1 MSIVLNYVSKTIR
14 GIEVLQNVSLR
25 MDAGRVTGLE
35 GVNGSGKT
43 MVMRVIAGLVKPT
56 SGTVEIDGRELGELM
71 AFPPSIGLLIENP
84 AFLPSRSGTENLE
97 LLASI
102 NNRIG
107 SEQIE
112 QVIAMVGLD
121 PHDRRPFKKYSLG
134 MKQRLGIAA
143 AIMESPDIVL
153 LDEPTNALD
162 SSGVT
167 MVKRVVAAQRARGA
181 TVVLTCHDREIL
193 YELADEV
200 YAMAEGRIQSHMTL
214 KGAIKDAN
222 RA

>member
-1 MSIVLNYVSKTIR
+1 MSIVLNYVSRTIR
-14 GIEVLQNVSLR
+14 GVEVLQNVSLR

-56 SGTVEIDGRELGELM
+56 SGTVEIDGRELGEFM

-84 AFLPSRSGTENLE
+84 AFLPSRSGKENLE

-153 LDEPTNALD
+153 LDEPTL
-162 SSGVT
+162 S
-167 MVKRVVAAQRARGA
+167 
-181 TVVLTCHDREIL
+181 LIHI
-193 YELADEV
+193 
-200 YAMAEGRIQSHMTL
+200 
-214 KGAIKDAN
+214 
-222 RA
+222 

>member
-14 GIEVLQNVSLR
+14 GVEVLQNVSLR

-181 TVVLTCHDREIL
+181 TVVLTYHDREIL